1 MVIMTR
7 KHYNEIINNIFDM
20 GYKQGYAEGQ
30 QAVLLANLTPNEIRN
45 ILGLVPQIKE
55 EKET

>member
-1 MVIMTR
+1 MVIMTQ

-20 GYKQGYAEGQ
+20 GYKQGYAEGR

-45 ILGLVPQIKE
+45 ILGLVPQTKE